1 MLFRL
6 SPKNRFLVEKLMKK
20 AKKPKKC
27 LLKKQTFSHIPQV
40 SPTVPRSAPRS
51 PRSAPRSP
59 QVSPTVPQ
67 VSPTVPPGQPHGPPQ
82 VGNVRQDFF
91 TPPPF
96 SGGLGNNVDRGRFLS
111 GHLPNLEITPPG
123 RPPGRPL
130 ILPVFR
136 TFSTFSHGSQKVTP
150 GKGAVGNNV
159 DRGHFFSSPRWVL
172 FEIF

>member
-1 MLFRL
+1 MFFRL
-6 SPKNRFLVEKLMKK
+6 SPKTHSPVGKLMKK
-20 AKKPKKC
+20 AKKHQNW
-27 LLKKQTFSHIPQV
+27 LLEKQTFSHKPP
-40 SPTVPRSAPRS
+40 SLPPY

-67 VSPTVPPGQPHGPPQ
+67 VSPTVPPGCGD
-82 VGNVRQDFF
+82 VRQDFF

-96 SGGLGNNVDRGRFLS
+96 SGGLGNNIYRGRFLS
-111 GHLPNLEITPPG
+111 DHLSNLEITPPG

-136 TFSTFSHGSQKVTP
+136 TFLHFSHGSQKVTP